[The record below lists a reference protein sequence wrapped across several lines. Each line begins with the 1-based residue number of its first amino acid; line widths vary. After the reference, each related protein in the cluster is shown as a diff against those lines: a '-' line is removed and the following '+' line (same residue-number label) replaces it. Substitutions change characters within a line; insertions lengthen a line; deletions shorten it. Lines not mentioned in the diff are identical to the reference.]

1 MTVGRI
7 VLSGRTVFLKTA
19 RAFRPLSTHMVAK
32 VDVRTRAPETKTC
45 AMIVPV
51 QLGLIEKVPAILST
65 AAEPPTLLV
74 CLPKKKGF
82 GPPPQQEPDRID
94 QCSIRLG

>member
-19 RAFRPLSTHMVAK
+19 RAFRPLSTHIVAK

-51 QLGLIEKVPAILST
+51 QLGVIEKVPASLST
-65 AAEPPTLLV
+65 AVEPPTLLV
-74 CLPKKKGF
+74 
-82 GPPPQQEPDRID
+82 
-94 QCSIRLG
+94 